1 MKVANAPC
9 SWGVL
14 EFELEGQAAGYAQV
28 LDEIAQSGYA
38 GTELGDFGFMP
49 TDSAVLADELKKRNL
64 SMLAAFVPVDLSDA
78 SAHTA
83 GTEAAL
89 KVARLLANVSSNPF
103 IVLSDENGKN
113 DVRRHMAGRIGKEHQ
128 LSDAHWRTF
137 TAGAD
142 LIARTVLESTGVK
155 TVFHHHCAGFVETPD
170 EVERFLTG
178 TNPLH
183 LGLCL
188 DTAITRLV
196 AAIQLRLS
204 INSPI
209 ASGMFTSKTASRTWQ
224 KRPERKDGITSIL

>member
-14 EFELEGQAAGYAQV
+14 EFDVEGQAAGYAQV

-49 TDSAVLADELKKRNL
+49 TDSAVLAEELKKRNL

-78 SAHTA
+78 SAHRA

-89 KVARLLANVSSNPF
+89 KVARLLANVSNNPF
-103 IVLSDENGKN
+103 IVLSDDNGKN
-113 DVRRHMAGRIGKEHQ
+113 DVRRKMAGRIGKEHQ
-128 LSDAHWRTF
+128 LSDAQWQTF

-142 LIARTVLESTGVK
+142 QIARTVLESTGVK

-170 EVERFLTG
+170 EVERFLAG
-178 TNPLH
+178 TNPLY

-188 DTAITRLV
+188 DTGHYTFGGGDPVRAFDKF
-196 AAIQLRLS
+196 AARIWHVH
-204 INSPI
+204 
-209 ASGMFTSKTASRTWQ
+209 F
-224 KRPERKDGITSIL
+224 KDCQPHVVRARSILLSW